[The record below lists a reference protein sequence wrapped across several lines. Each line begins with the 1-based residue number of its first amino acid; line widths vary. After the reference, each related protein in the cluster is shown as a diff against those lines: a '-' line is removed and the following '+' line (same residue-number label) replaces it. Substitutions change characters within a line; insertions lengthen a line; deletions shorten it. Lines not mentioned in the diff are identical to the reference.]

1 MLKATALLEDTAS
14 GQAAFHVW
22 PASHRVFHKY
32 IQQFPEEVDGGFR
45 APQRNLLVCL
55 AFAGL
60 TADPDTSELSAG
72 SSVVELSAGIAVL
85 SWCRM
90 FGGADNRVEERPELF
105 TSHFHNAGYEFFHAH
120 SPDEPKR
127 APVEFVGKAGD
138 TILWDNRQ
146 APTNASGLWQLLLR

>member
-1 MLKATALLEDTAS
+1 MLKATALLEDVAS
-14 GQAAFHVW
+14 NQAPFHVW
-22 PASHRVFHKY
+22 PASHRVFHQY

-60 TADPDTSELSAG
+60 TANPDTSEFSG
-72 SSVVELSAGIAVL
+72 SSVELSAGIAVL

-146 APTNASGLWQLLLR
+146 APTNASGLWLLLLR